1 MDQMQNITTNI
12 SKRFAFR
19 LGNRLPKV
27 LRIMYFIVL
36 FLSMVYFIYRFF
48 EWFLVTVRKFG
59 EWFFRP
65 QNYWAAVMSIG
76 ILLIGSF
83 ILAQFVL
90 GLDPWGNTIERIT
103 NIIESLEMRYA

>member
-1 MDQMQNITTNI
+1 MDQASDITTKI

-27 LRIMYFIVL
+27 LRILYYIVL
-36 FLSMVYFIYRFF
+36 FMSMIYFIYRFF
-48 EWFLVTVRKFG
+48 EWVLVTFQKFG
-59 EWFFRP
+59 QWFFRP

-76 ILLIGSF
+76 ILVFGSI

-90 GLDPWGNTIERIT
+90 GLDPWGYVTGKITDLIEA
-103 NIIESLEMRYA
+103 LGMRYV

>member
-1 MDQMQNITTNI
+1 MDQVSDITTKI

-27 LRIMYFIVL
+27 LRILYYIVL
-36 FLSMVYFIYRFF
+36 FMTMVYFIYRFF
-48 EWFLVTVRKFG
+48 EWILVTFQKFG
-59 EWFFRP
+59 QWFFRP

-76 ILLIGSF
+76 ILVFGSF

-90 GLDPWGNTIERIT
+90 GLDPWGTAVQRIT
-103 NIIESLEMRYA
+103 EFIKSLEMRYV